1 MALLNLGSKAQEF
14 QHVKRHECGHTG
26 VFIEEVNLMTVGRL
40 EVILLSGR
48 RGGKKNE
55 PVFLRE
61 ETL

>member
-26 VFIEEVNLMTVGRL
+26 VFIEEV
-40 EVILLSGR
+40 ILLSGR

-55 PVFLRE
+55 PVFKGRDAVNNFSSKL
-61 ETL
+61 